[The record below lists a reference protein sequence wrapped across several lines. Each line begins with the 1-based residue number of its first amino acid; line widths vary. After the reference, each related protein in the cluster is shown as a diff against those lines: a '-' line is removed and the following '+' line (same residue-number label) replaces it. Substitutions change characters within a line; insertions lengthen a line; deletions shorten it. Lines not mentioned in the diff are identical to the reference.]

1 MGGGRLGETR
11 PTLGHMIE
19 VRDFTVDI
27 SDTQIEDLR
36 ERLARARL
44 PEAEPV
50 DDWSQGVPLA
60 YLRELAEY
68 WARDYDMSRV
78 ATRLNALSQFHAAI
92 DELGVHFLHIR
103 SPHPHARPLI
113 MTHGWPGSVLEFL
126 KVIGPLTDPPAH
138 GGAEADA
145 FHLVLP
151 ALPGYGFSEKPNRP
165 GTGVPRIAQAWHQL
179 MSGK

>member
-1 MGGGRLGETR
+1 
-11 PTLGHMIE
+11 MIE

-92 DELGVHFLHIR
+92 REVALHQARQQHVAHRARRAGARHPAASPR
-103 SPHPHARPLI
+103 S
-113 MTHGWPGSVLEFL
+113 GWPR
-126 KVIGPLTDPPAH
+126 ARQ
-138 GGAEADA
+138 
-145 FHLVLP
+145 
-151 ALPGYGFSEKPNRP
+151 PG
-165 GTGVPRIAQAWHQL
+165 H
-179 MSGK
+179 